1 MKRAAPSVLT
11 LIYCGILVTLA
22 CWSARSLHGTVCQD
36 VYFGF
41 HQVQARSS
49 LGLSLPVPVVQMCGN
64 HVLPL
69 LLIALTLAACGAWS
83 AVLRFLPNGWILAAG
98 ACIAVLTSIVFPYV
112 PSTDPYAYALYGYE
126 ALHGTTP
133 YSPSSAATASNS
145 DVLRTLDRFFPA
157 ASSNRVANYGPVAV
171 LQYEAVAFAAGNSL
185 GRFVLAQRAFNACL
199 IVLLGWLLVLVRPP
213 GISRREAAWTAF
225 HPLLLME
232 SIAFGHGD
240 VLMLALLCGAL
251 AAYRR
256 GAIILCAA
264 LVVLAC
270 EVRLVAA
277 LALGVLL
284 IELSRRSTRALT
296 LAICSSVSTL
306 AVTAVAAIAAYG
318 KFTFGGAPAI
328 EAFSSP
334 LIFAFDAF
342 GVSYKHVGQGLMS
355 QAALG
360 LALIALA
367 LMLKRY
373 LYLPFAALAAL
384 PIVRAWYCQW
394 LVPVIALTADRT
406 IRIAAG
412 VCAGVAIVAEYPAMT
427 AHSDLR
433 TWGVI
438 LVLQWVAPIAALLWP
453 SARLRFAAI
462 PPHAAPSSS
471 NPVHVGSFAIHQA
484 GPVAD
489 RADAM

>member
-1 MKRAAPSVLT
+1 LRRIAPPVLT
-11 LIYCGILVTLA
+11 LLYCGILAALA
-22 CWSARSLHGTVCQD
+22 LWSARSLHGTVCQD

-49 LGLSLPVPVVQMCGN
+49 IGLSLPVPVVQMCDNG
-64 HVLPL
+64 VLPL
-69 LLIALTLAACGAWS
+69 LLIALTIAACGAWS
-83 AVLRFLPNGWILAAG
+83 AVLRFLPNAWILAAG
-98 ACIAVLTSIVFPYV
+98 ACAAAASSIVFPYV

-133 YSPSSAATASNS
+133 YASSAARTPNS
-145 DVLRTLDRFFPA
+145 SVLRTLDGFFPPK
-157 ASSNRVANYGPVAV
+157 SSNRIANYGPVAV
-171 LQYEAVAFAAGNSL
+171 LQYQTVAFAAGDSL
-185 GRFVLAQRAFNACL
+185 ERFVLLQRAFNASL
-199 IVLLGWLLVLVRPP
+199 ILLLGWLLMLVRAP
-213 GISRREAAWTAF
+213 GSSRREAAWIAF
-225 HPLLLME
+225 HPLLLIE
-232 SIAFGHGD
+232 SVAFGHGD
-240 VLMLALLCGAL
+240 VLMLALLCAAL

-256 GAIILCAA
+256 GAIFLCAA

-277 LALGVLL
+277 LALAVLL
-284 IELSRRSTRALT
+284 VELSRRNPRVLMQ
-296 LAICSSVSTL
+296 AICSSIVTL
-306 AVTAVAAIAAYG
+306 GITAVAAIAAYG

-342 GVSYKHVGQGLMS
+342 GVTMKHVGQGLLT

-360 LALIALA
+360 LALIAVA
-367 LMLKRY
+367 LLLKRY

-394 LVPVIALTADRT
+394 LVPAIALTANRN

-412 VCAGVAIVAEYPAMT
+412 VSAGVAIVAEYPAMT

-433 TWGVI
+433 TWFVI
-438 LVLQWVAPIAALLWP
+438 LLLQWLAPIAALLWP
-453 SARLRFAAI
+453 WGRTSI
-462 PPHAAPSSS
+462 PAHPKPSSS
-471 NPVHVGSFAIHQA
+471 NPIHVGSFAIHQA
-484 GPVAD
+484 GPVPD

>member
-1 MKRAAPSVLT
+1 MRRIAPPAVT
-11 LIYCGILVTLA
+11 LLYCGILVTLA
-22 CWSARSLHGTVCQD
+22 IWSALSLHGTVCQD

-41 HQVQARSS
+41 RQVQARSS
-49 LGLSLPVPVVQMCGN
+49 IGLSLPVPVVQMCDN
-64 HVLPL
+64 RMLPL
-69 LLIALTLAACGAWS
+69 LLIALTVAACGAWA
-83 AVLRFLPNGWILAAG
+83 AVLRFLPSARILAAG
-98 ACIAVLTSIVFPYV
+98 ACVALASSIAFPYV

-133 YSPSSAATASNS
+133 YASTARNASNS
-145 DVLRTLDRFFPA
+145 NVLRTLDRFFPS
-157 ASSNRVANYGPVAV
+157 ASSNRIANYGPVAV
-171 LQYEAVAFAAGNSL
+171 LQYQAVAFAAGESL
-185 GRFVLAQRAFNACL
+185 ERFVLLQRAFNASL
-199 IVLLGWLLVLVRPP
+199 IVLLGWLLMLVRPP
-213 GISRREAAWTAF
+213 GCSRREAAWTAF
-225 HPLLLME
+225 HPLLLIE

-240 VLMLALLCGAL
+240 ILMLALLCAAL

-256 GAIILCAA
+256 GAVVFCAA
-264 LVVLAC
+264 LLVLAC

-277 LALGVLL
+277 LALAVLL
-284 IELSRRSTRALT
+284 IEVSRRSTRALT
-296 LAICSSVSTL
+296 QAICSSIATL

-342 GVSYKHVGQGLMS
+342 GVTFKHVGQGLMS

-360 LALIALA
+360 LALIAVA

-394 LVPVIALTADRT
+394 VVPAIALTADRS

-412 VCAGVAIVAEYPAMT
+412 VCAGVAIAAEYPAMT

-438 LVLQWVAPIAALLWP
+438 LLVQWLAPIAALLWP
-453 SARLRFAAI
+453 SGRLRYTSI
-462 PPHAAPSSS
+462 PAHPKPNSN

-484 GPVAD
+484 GPVPD